1 MRAEWLTPV
10 VRVRVESGGVDE
22 YGDTLPGQRTL
33 QDLPPALF
41 APGRTWEPVQ
51 AGAMP
56 VITAPTVY
64 WRGQHPDVK
73 AGDKLVVGGWEY
85 EVEGEPKAWPL
96 GLEVPLKAVKN
107 RE

>member
-10 VRVRVESGGVDE
+10 VRVRTLSGGVDA
-22 YGDTLPGQRTL
+22 YGDPVPGERVEQE
-33 QDLPPALF
+33 LPPALF
-41 APGRTWEPVQ
+41 APGRTSEPVQ

-56 VITAPTVY
+56 VITAPTLY

-73 AGDKLVVGGWEY
+73 ARDQLIVGGWPY
-85 EVEGEPKAWPL
+85 EVDGEPKVWPM
-96 GLEVPLKAVKN
+96 GLEVALKGVKN

>member
-22 YGDTLPGQRTL
+22 YGDTLPGQHTL
-33 QDLPPALF
+33 QDMPPALF
-41 APGRTWEPVQ
+41 APGRTSEPVQ

-73 AGDKLVVGGWEY
+73 AGDKLIVGGWEY
-85 EVEGEPKAWPL
+85 EVEGEPKVWPM
-96 GLEVPLKAVKN
+96 GLEVALKAVKN

>member
-10 VRVRVESGGVDE
+10 VQVRVEPGGVDE
-22 YGDTLPGQRTL
+22 YGDTLPGQRL
-33 QDLPPALF
+33 LADLPPALF
-41 APGRTWEPVQ
+41 APGRTLEPVQ

-64 WRGQHPDVK
+64 WRGEHPAIK
-73 AGDKLVVGGWEY
+73 TGDRLIVGGWEY